1 MEYHDAKGTRLAFK
15 GTAKQQS
22 ARRAKKAQRKPR
34 PRHGDSAADDG
45 KPQSGWVLASSPDD
59 LVGPVVFCHRDSDGG
74 LHALAVPT
82 ADEALALPGTRE
94 MQPAFRALHCA
105 TLAAA
110 VPSRVEELFVGRRS
124 VPTTASTQQERQ
136 LFSFKSCRGAYLS
149 ASSAGN

>member
-1 MEYHDAKGTRLAFK
+1 
-15 GTAKQQS
+15 
-22 ARRAKKAQRKPR
+22 
-34 PRHGDSAADDG
+34 
-45 KPQSGWVLASSPDD
+45 
-59 LVGPVVFCHRDSDGG
+59 
-74 LHALAVPT
+74 
-82 ADEALALPGTRE
+82 

-149 ASSAGN
+149 ASSAGNVSCSAAAIGPLEMWTPIFLPEAGDGA